1 MYAKYRLEIIRGE
14 DRSIPMRFLYRNPET
29 GRNEPIDLEG
39 RDFLMAVRDWET
51 DEEIDRLSTH
61 NKRIALEGTWL
72 TVNFPH
78 AVTGDFT
85 SERAKFDLFVISGEI
100 RQCLLIG
107 EIRIRRGC
115 SYG

>member
-1 MYAKYRLEIIRGE
+1 MYATYRLELTRGE

-29 GRNEPIDLEG
+29 GRNDPIDLEG

-78 AVTGDFT
+78 AVTEDFT

>member
-1 MYAKYRLEIIRGE
+1 MYATYRLELTRGE

-29 GRNEPIDLEG
+29 GRKEAIDLTG
-39 RDFLMAVRDWET
+39 RDFLMVVRDWET

-78 AVTGDFT
+78 AVTEGFQ

>member
-1 MYAKYRLEIIRGE
+1 MYATYRLELIRGE

-29 GRNEPIDLEG
+29 GRKEAIDLTG
-39 RDFLMAVRDWET
+39 RDFLMVVRDWET
-51 DEEIDRLSTH
+51 DEEIDRLSTQ
-61 NKRIALEGTWL
+61 NERIALEGTWL

-78 AVTGDFT
+78 AVTEGFE